1 MTREYSRRH
10 VLAGIGTVG
19 IGLGTS
25 VALFT
30 GESRAYTT
38 YTTVPADVGRE
49 SSSASTGAAQQEDQ
63 HGLRVAWW
71 ESYNGRVLETQ
82 GDGSET
88 DAKRVL
94 DDDSEPTFVPD
105 ANGPIVTAGNV
116 LPGDEGT
123 VGIGIEADVPENQEV
138 AVWFRTELT
147 ADEENG
153 INEPESKAPEEDTD
167 DSGDGEID
175 EYTEVTVWEDS
186 GLAGIGANDGRIVPV
201 AENEL
206 ASGSLR
212 EVFDESALADGVD
225 LGCLASGG
233 TTYVALHWELPDTVG
248 NVVQSDSAT
257 FDLEFRAARC
267 DAGNPFE
274 ESDDGSDEESG
285 GEDDG

>member
-1 MTREYSRRH
+1 MTREYTRRH

-19 IGLGTS
+19 AGLGAS
-25 VALFT
+25 AALFT

-38 YTTVPADVGRE
+38 YTTVPADVGRA
-49 SSSASTGAAQQEDQ
+49 SASASTGSSQQEDP

-88 DAKRVL
+88 DAERVL
-94 DDDSEPTFVPD
+94 DDGSEPTFVPE

-123 VGIGIEADVPENQEV
+123 IGIGIEADVPENQEV

-153 INEPESKAPEEDTD
+153 INEPESKAPEEDPED
-167 DSGDGEID
+167 AGDGEID
-175 EYTEVTVWEDS
+175 EYTEVTVWEDA

-212 EVFDESALADGVD
+212 EVFDGSTLADGVD

-233 TTYVALHWELPDTVG
+233 TTYVALHWELPDSVG

-267 DAGNPFE
+267 DAGNPFG
-274 ESDDGSDEESG
+274 ESDGADEKSG
-285 GEDDG
+285 GEEDA